1 MKTYS
6 HRARCSTSCRDSCT
20 AGSQW
25 SGTKSGNRLHHE
37 GNSYL
42 KSGVKTPCTLGSC
55 YRVFLRPSRQS
66 CMMSRLKLDVLGP
79 IRAGCN
85 IWVLLLEDR
94 NLEMVLKG
102 RPWSDFSGRIT
113 YGLAD
118 LRGDAFGGVT
128 AGALLLPQGHGLRHH
143 LGSGT
148 RGRASMQPSRC
159 ASLPQC
165 SAVPTRSRPSPRPSW
180 WPNTPTTW
188 PPASPWASSGT
199 TSPNCTAG
207 RKSPASRSPAGW
219 PTILNYWRSA
229 TPCW

>member
-1 MKTYS
+1 
-6 HRARCSTSCRDSCT
+6 
-20 AGSQW
+20 
-25 SGTKSGNRLHHE
+25 
-37 GNSYL
+37 
-42 KSGVKTPCTLGSC
+42 
-55 YRVFLRPSRQS
+55 
-66 CMMSRLKLDVLGP
+66 MMSRLKLDVPGP

-128 AGALLLPQGHGLRHH
+128 AGALLLPQAMGYGIILGLGPVAGPLWSHRGVPLCRSVRRYPRHDRRYQHVRDRHH
-143 LGSGT
+143 DRHGGQTHRQPGRPLR
-148 RGRASMQPSRC
+148 RGRA
-159 ASLPQC
+159 
-165 SAVPTRSRPSPRPSW
+165 VE
-180 WPNTPTTW
+180 
-188 PPASPWASSGT
+188 T